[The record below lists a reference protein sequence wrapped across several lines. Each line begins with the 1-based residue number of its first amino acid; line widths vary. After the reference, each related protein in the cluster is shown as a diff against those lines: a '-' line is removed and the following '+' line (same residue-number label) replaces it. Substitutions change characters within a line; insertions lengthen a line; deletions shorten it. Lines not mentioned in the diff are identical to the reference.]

1 MRLILKEL
9 KVSYRLYFFK
19 CVTQRATHVATE
31 LDSRRP
37 ASASPEAPDLVVEC
51 TRDSVAWNKTW
62 KFG

>member
-37 ASASPEAPDLVVEC
+37 ASARPEAPDLVVEC
-51 TRDSVAWNKTW
+51 TRDSVA
-62 KFG
+62 